1 VHAETAEHELW
12 RQIRA
17 AHPRLRDSV
26 VADALATM
34 RFRGEGEN
42 FDSRL
47 DALRHIVRLAWCSDA
62 FLGQVLYRVKTRML
76 ARGVPLVPRIAHRL
90 AMTVAQIS
98 IGDPVVVEP
107 GMYVVH
113 GQVVV
118 DGLVRI
124 GAGVVL
130 APFVTIGLRAGDF
143 NGPTLEPGVQVGT
156 GAKIIGPVRVGAG
169 ARIGANAVV
178 VEDVASGDTV
188 VGIPARPHR
197 V

>member
-1 VHAETAEHELW
+1 VAAQSAERQLR

-17 AHPRLRDSV
+17 AHPRLREAV
-26 VADALATM
+26 LADALATM
-34 RFRGEGEN
+34 RYRGEGEN
-42 FDSRL
+42 FSSRL
-47 DALRHIVRLAWCSDA
+47 DALRHVVRLAWGSDA
-62 FLGQVLYRVKTRML
+62 FLGQVLYRVKARML
-76 ARGVPLVPRIAHRL
+76 ARGIPIVPRIAHRL

-107 GMYVVH
+107 GIYVVH
-113 GQVVV
+113 GQIVV

-124 GAGVVL
+124 GAGAVL
-130 APFVTIGLRAGDF
+130 GPFVTIGLRAGDF
-143 NGPTLEPGVQVGT
+143 NGPTLERGVQVGT

-178 VEDVASGDTV
+178 VQDVAGGDTV
-188 VGIPARPHR
+188 VGIPARP

>member
-1 VHAETAEHELW
+1 MSAETAERELL

-17 AHPRLRDSV
+17 AHPRLREAV

-34 RFRGEGEN
+34 RFRGEGES
-42 FDSRL
+42 FRSRR
-47 DALRHIVRLAWCSDA
+47 DAVWHIVRLAWSSDA
-62 FLGQVLYRVKTRML
+62 FLGQILYRIKTRML
-76 ARGVPLVPRIAHRL
+76 ARGIPLVPRIAHRL
-90 AMTVAQIS
+90 AMTIAQIS

-107 GMYVVH
+107 GIYVVH

-124 GAGVVL
+124 GAGAVL

-156 GAKIIGPVRVGAG
+156 GAKIIGPVRIGAG
-169 ARIGANAVV
+169 AQIGANAVV
-178 VEDVASGDTV
+178 LQDVDPGATV
-188 VGIPARPHR
+188 VGIPARR

>member
-1 VHAETAEHELW
+1 VHAETAEQERW

-17 AHPRLRDSV
+17 AHPRLRESV

-42 FDSRL
+42 FHSRL

-62 FLGQVLYRVKTRML
+62 FLGQVFYRIKTRML
-76 ARGVPLVPRIAHRL
+76 ARGVPVVPRIAHRL

-188 VGIPARPHR
+188 VGVPARSRR

>member
-1 VHAETAEHELW
+1 MIAENAERHLR

-17 AHPRLRDSV
+17 AHPGLREAV
-26 VADALATM
+26 VADALTTM

-42 FDSRL
+42 FGSRL

-62 FLGQVLYRVKTRML
+62 FLGQVLYRIKARTL
-76 ARGVPLVPRIAHRL
+76 ARGIPLIPRIAHRL
-90 AMTVAQIS
+90 AMTIAQIS

-107 GMYVVH
+107 GIYVIH
-113 GQVVV
+113 GQVVI

-124 GAGVVL
+124 GAGAVL

-143 NGPTLEPGVQVGT
+143 NGPTLERGVQVGT

-169 ARIGANAVV
+169 AKIGANAVV
-178 VEDVASGDTV
+178 LQDVDPGDTV
-188 VGIPARPHR
+188 VGIPARPL
-197 V
+197 